1 MPKIIEK
8 FDKTVNEIPDDRA
21 NDYSFLVLSDLGHRS
36 IAIESVL
43 FTYNHLRYMQ
53 NRILVVFFS
62 KDVFSYNSHIENDN
76 RVRRSQGGGAIL

>member
-8 FDKTVNEIPDDRA
+8 FDNTVNEIPDEKA
-21 NDYSFLVLSDLGHRS
+21 NDYSFMVLSDLGNRS

-53 NRILVVFFS
+53 NRILVFW
-62 KDVFSYNSHIENDN
+62 K
-76 RVRRSQGGGAIL
+76 